1 MFNLDTTTRSIEVLL
16 GGAVAT
22 NQLPIVASYADSEL
36 PAYASFADLRLAQ
49 ETQATNQ
56 TATNN
61 TSVVT
66 AVAAPGSGDQRR
78 LKYLSV
84 YNADTAE
91 VTPTVRLNDN
101 GTTRILA
108 KPTLAVG
115 DTLYYV
121 EGIGF
126 YVMDTN
132 GAMKSAGTIP
142 FATPSIVLGTA
153 AAAGSGTSTIRSDAT
168 IAAFDSTVPGTSAVG
183 DSAATGSVAFAAR
196 RDHTHGREAFATPSV
211 VLSTAAA
218 AGVAATLLR
227 SDATIAAFDATV
239 PVTQAFGDSA
249 ATGSVAFSARR
260 DHTHGMPATPVTTL
274 AGTAAEITA
283 SASTG
288 AVTLS
293 LPAAITLTDKTITG
307 GTFASS
313 TLNSPTLVT
322 PALGTPASGVATNL
336 TSLPAANLLIA
347 SQATGDLLYAS
358 STTAWTRLAGAAAGK
373 YLRSGGVGAAPL
385 WSTLTLPNTVSAFN
399 TLFRS
404 DGTNIVEA
412 INLLF
417 DTVNFGIGT
426 GSLDATNMQ
435 GGMVFLNGIAPS
447 TSPANLIQ
455 LWAEDVAASAELRVR
470 DEAGNVTTLS
480 PHSAPFL
487 NTLPVVGRSMPWVYR
502 SENPYIGQII
512 SVDMLG
518 AIMAIQVLSNQQF
531 IFLES
536 MPPEKIR
543 DWDTD
548 QIIELNIRNKKIAEW
563 KRNQKG
569 PEPAVYKIKRP
580 PKWMMDRGVKT
591 AIMEV

>member
-91 VTPTVRLNDN
+91 AIPTVRLNDN

-293 LPAAITLTDKTITG
+293 LPTALTFTGKTVTG
-307 GTFASS
+307 GTLSGI
-313 TLNSPTLVT
+313 TL
-322 PALGTPASGVATNL
+322 
-336 TSLPAANLLIA
+336 
-347 SQATGDLLYAS
+347 
-358 STTAWTRLAGAAAGK
+358 
-373 YLRSGGVGAAPL
+373 
-385 WSTLTLPNTVSAFN
+385 
-399 TLFRS
+399 
-404 DGTNIVEA
+404 DGTNIATGTLRFNDSVTA
-412 INLLF
+412 IFGTGGDATIDYDGTNLLIKPGVVGGGHVAISTSDQVVLRLINTSTTSRGARMETHQDSSVAAIDGDVVF
-417 DTVNFGIGT
+417 SFTSQCDDDTGTKRNTNAFQALFDDVTSTTMDSHFAFYTMNNVNADNANTVATLTAAGVWTDAPSFEELKIYETNLSPVEVLVGLKALKVGRYRGKDRPDTVESERHIGPT
-426 GSLDATNMQ
+426 ADGFYNMFRAGKDPRVSYLDKDSR
-435 GGMVFLNGIAPS
+435 MVPQYGIA
-447 TSPANLIQ
+447 AHDM
-455 LWAEDVAASAELRVR
+455 AGVAL
-470 DEAGNVTTLS
+470 
-480 PHSAPFL
+480 
-487 NTLPVVGRSMPWVYR
+487 
-502 SENPYIGQII
+502 
-512 SVDMLG
+512 
-518 AIMAIQVLSNQQF
+518 MAIQAL
-531 IFLES
+531 ILRGEALEA
-536 MPPEKIR
+536 K
-543 DWDTD
+543 
-548 QIIELNIRNKKIAEW
+548 
-563 KRNQKG
+563 
-569 PEPAVYKIKRP
+569 
-580 PKWMMDRGVKT
+580 
-591 AIMEV
+591 

>member
-142 FATPSIVLGTA
+142 FATPSIVFGTA
-153 AAAGSGTSTIRSDAT
+153 AAAGTGTSTIRSDAT
-168 IAAFDSTVPGTSAVG
+168 IVAFDTPVPVTPAFTAV
-183 DSAATGSVAFAAR
+183 AAAGSVAFGAR
-196 RDHTHGREAFATPSV
+196 RDN
-211 VLSTAAA
+211 
-218 AGVAATLLR
+218 
-227 SDATIAAFDATV
+227 
-239 PVTQAFGDSA
+239 
-249 ATGSVAFSARR
+249 
-260 DHTHGMPATPVTTL
+260 THGMPATPVATL

-412 INLLF
+412 TNLLF

-435 GGMVFLNGIAPS
+435 CGMVFLNGIAPS